1 MTGTD
6 LDLARK
12 FLEAGKLVAIPT
24 ETVYGLAAN
33 ALDEQAVL
41 RIFQAKNRPHF
52 DPLIVH
58 VSHKQLRDF
67 NFEIPA
73 EARELAAHHWP
84 GPLTLLIKKPEF
96 IPDIVCSGLG
106 MVGLRMPDHPLTLA
120 LLEQLSF
127 PLAAPSANPF
137 KYVSPTTAKHV
148 EDQLGGKVDYILDGG
163 PSSVGLESTIISFE
177 QPDRPT
183 VLRLGGL
190 PVDAIREHTKNLEL
204 DIQSGSNPSA
214 PGQLEQHYAT
224 RTPLVFTD
232 DIESALDEYAD
243 KRIAVIGFQELE
255 NYPATL
261 NMDLSPKGDLRE
273 AAQNL
278 FRMLRDADRPDIDLI
293 VAVRV
298 PNQGLGM
305 AINDRLSRAKSR
317 N

>member
-1 MTGTD
+1 MLRVEYGWIEN
-6 LDLARK
+6 ARSS
-12 FLEAGKLVAIPT
+12 LNT
-24 ETVYGLAAN
+24 CAA
-33 ALDEQAVL
+33 
-41 RIFQAKNRPHF
+41 RTT
-52 DPLIVH
+52 PL
-58 VSHKQLRDF
+58 
-67 NFEIPA
+67 
-73 EARELAAHHWP
+73 
-84 GPLTLLIKKPEF
+84 
-96 IPDIVCSGLG
+96 
-106 MVGLRMPDHPLTLA
+106 
-120 LLEQLSF
+120 

-137 KYVSPTTAKHV
+137 KYVSPTTASHV
-148 EDQLGGKVDYILDGG
+148 EDQLGSRVDYILDGG
-163 PSSVGLESTIISFE
+163 PSTVGLESTIVSFE
-177 QPDRPT
+177 DPDNPK

-190 PVDAIREHTKNLEL
+190 PLDAIREFAANLEL
-204 DIQSGSNPSA
+204 DLQGGSNPSV
-214 PGQLEQHYAT
+214 PGQMEQHYAT